1 MGEYLSQLLNA
12 YRFYHAMRTSTG
24 QAAVITIGLFSHANT
39 GAATRHILEFLGCA
53 VRELAQL
60 PTAPAD
66 DLSALWLCAPATT
79 LLAWRAALPATFI
92 APVIYQMTDA
102 ATAALPSS
110 VMQLRSPLQPS
121 LVLQILHWLHTET
134 ATAEADCGVDLV
146 GRHPAMLTVKRL
158 IAQVAK
164 TDATVLIRGETG
176 SGKEVVARAI
186 HAASTRQ
193 GKPFVAINCG
203 AIPADLLESELFGH
217 EKGAFTGA
225 FTARAGRFE
234 LAEDGVLF
242 LDEIGDMPLPM
253 QVKLLRVLQERTFER
268 VGSNKPLQT
277 NARIIS
283 ATHRNLEEAVNEGVF
298 RQDLFFRLNVFPIEI
313 PSLRER
319 QTDIPL
325 LIAILETRLREQ
337 GVTPAQLTPAVLAH
351 LESHPWPGNI
361 RELANLL
368 EQLAIMYPEMLVD
381 LAQLPPRF
389 RPPET
394 EILALGTAP
403 AAEITT
409 ASTLLPEGVELRD
422 YLNALERDMI
432 VTALE
437 QNGQVVARAARRLG
451 MRRTTLVERMRKFG
465 LDRDGSAAEVSD
477 FSPD

>member
-1 MGEYLSQLLNA
+1 M
-12 YRFYHAMRTSTG
+12 
-24 QAAVITIGLFSHANT
+24 ITIGLFSHANT
-39 GAATRHILEFLGCA
+39 GAATRHILEFLGCT

-60 PTAPAD
+60 PITPVD
-66 DLSALWLCAPATT
+66 DLAALWLCAPAT
-79 LLAWRAALPATFI
+79 LLLTWRATLPATLTV
-92 APVIYQMTDA
+92 PVIYQTTDS

-110 VMQLRSPLQPS
+110 VVQLRSPLQPS
-121 LVLQILHWLHTET
+121 QVLQVLHWLRCDA
-134 ATAEADCGVDLV
+134 ATVEADCGVDLV
-146 GRHPAMLTVKRL
+146 GRHATMLTVKRL

-176 SGKEVVARAI
+176 SGKEVVARAV
-186 HAASTRQ
+186 HAASARQ
-193 GKPFVAINCG
+193 GKPFVAVNCG
-203 AIPADLLESELFGH
+203 AIPPDLLESELFGH

-283 ATHRNLEEAVNEGVF
+283 ATHRNLEEAVNEGAF
-298 RQDLFFRLNVFPIEI
+298 RQDLFFRLNVFPIEL

-337 GVTPAQLTPAVLAH
+337 GVQPALLTPAVLAH
-351 LESHPWPGNI
+351 LEQHSWPGNI

-368 EQLAIMYPEMLVD
+368 EQLAIMYPEMPVD

-389 RPPET
+389 RPSDA
-394 EILALGTAP
+394 EILTLGTAP
-403 AAEITT
+403 AEITT
-409 ASTLLPEGVELRD
+409 EVTLPPEGVELRD
-422 YLNALERDMI
+422 YLNALERNMI

-437 QNGQVVARAARRLG
+437 QNAQVVARAARRLG

-465 LDRDGSAAEVSD
+465 LDRDGSAADGNDSAID
-477 FSPD
+477 